1 MLEDIKKAGPWL
13 IVLFMAISIFY
24 LEFKKDN
31 KPDEQ
36 VVTKTIITKD
46 TVYSTDTLIK
56 LVKGRA
62 VITQLPPD
70 TIVTNDTVRIYP
82 KAFSASMDTV
92 VFSKYTFKSGSSVS
106 IRDSARIT
114 YKYPA
119 DSFWVH
125 TYQTVD
131 YTEVENTIT
140 RIVTSELKW
149 YNKPQYTIP
158 IGFVAGGLMTAG
170 IVYMVK

>member
-24 LEFKKDN
+24 LEFKKEN

-92 VFSKYTFKSGSSVS
+92 VLS
-106 IRDSARIT
+106 I
-114 YKYPA
+114 
-119 DSFWVH
+119 
-125 TYQTVD
+125 
-131 YTEVENTIT
+131 
-140 RIVTSELKW
+140 
-149 YNKPQYTIP
+149 
-158 IGFVAGGLMTAG
+158 
-170 IVYMVK
+170 